1 LTVVIVIAGLAAAF
15 YSTHVLNGFDGL
27 LVLVGA
33 LLTHASVNSFN
44 NYFDY
49 RSGIDRRTTKTP
61 FSGGVEILVKGQMSP
76 SSAFA
81 VAFLTLV
88 GASLIGIY
96 FLTRFFTVLIPLLIY
111 GGFVIVFY
119 TPLLA
124 KVHGLS
130 EIAAGTGFG
139 LMGVGAYV
147 TQRGVIDGPAV
158 AILVPVSI
166 LVALLL
172 YLNEFPDAEV
182 DRKAGRRHLVILLGK
197 KKAAKVYVAGLV
209 ATYVSIVLAVLV
221 GYSPIPVL
229 ISLATIPI
237 AYKAARIVLKN
248 YNRTSALVPAQGSN
262 VLVII
267 LTILL
272 IGVGYGVAAFL

>member
-1 LTVVIVIAGLAAAF
+1 VIVFAGLAAAF
-15 YSTHVLNGFDGL
+15 YSTHVLNGLDGL

-49 RSGIDRRTTKTP
+49 RSGIDRKTTKTP
-61 FSGGVEILVKGQMSP
+61 FSGGVEVLVKGQMSP

-81 VAFLTLV
+81 VAFLTLL

-119 TPLLA
+119 TPVLA
-124 KVHGLS
+124 RIHGVS
-130 EIAAGTGFG
+130 EIVAGTGFG
-139 LMGVGAYV
+139 LMGVGVYV

-182 DRKAGRRHLVILLGK
+182 DRKAGRHHLVILLGK

-229 ISLATIPI
+229 LSLVTIPI
-237 AYKAARIVLKN
+237 AYKAARIALKN
-248 YNRTSALVPAQGSN
+248 YNRVSALVPAQGSN
-262 VLVII
+262 VLVI
-267 LTILL
+267 LFTILL
-272 IGVGYGVAAFL
+272 IGVGYGVAAFLW